1 MNRKERVLK
10 EQSQRRA
17 TVRFARNMA
26 TEGNVRLLHN
36 VRPSML
42 LATAAV
48 YEAFAN
54 RDAHMDEPAAWLR
67 CARVLRKQALVMDG
81 EGQRSA
87 AHQSR
92 SDAWDCEEHA
102 TRLRGNT
109 RVRMINVRLKRRA
122 AGF

>member
-10 EQSQRRA
+10 EQTQRRV
-17 TVRFARNMA
+17 TGRFARDMA
-26 TEGNVRLLHN
+26 ADGKFLPN
-36 VRPSML
+36 VRPAML

-109 RVRMINVRLKRRA
+109 RVRMTNVRLRRSA